1 MQHAPTEKNHQ
12 CLMHLLVKLSSEPSI
27 KQNPRVVTVLD
38 DCRQQL
44 SWHLIDSSSFDQAL
58 NWFVM
63 GSDPRVVLP
72 DHPELHPVDVAV
84 FKLLQQIAGI
94 MIQISCSKNLSYN
107 FSGFTPTSKHFHSTT
122 VRKRL
127 AFVRACSKLLVS
139 CSTRFKAL
147 ISKDPPA
154 FVNAQSKLLDQFE
167 TIIFQS
173 ELNKNYPH

>member
-1 MQHAPTEKNHQ
+1 
-12 CLMHLLVKLSSEPSI
+12 MHLLVKLSSEPSI
-27 KQNPRVVTVLD
+27 KQNSRVVTVLD

-84 FKLLQQIAGI
+84 FKLLQQIAGSTTLTI
-94 MIQISCSKNLSYN
+94 NFADLKIYCD

-173 ELNKNYPH
+173 KFPKILFPLML

>member
-94 MIQISCSKNLSYN
+94 K
-107 FSGFTPTSKHFHSTT
+107 GFK
-122 VRKRL
+122 
-127 AFVRACSKLLVS
+127 
-139 CSTRFKAL
+139 
-147 ISKDPPA
+147 
-154 FVNAQSKLLDQFE
+154 
-167 TIIFQS
+167 
-173 ELNKNYPH
+173 